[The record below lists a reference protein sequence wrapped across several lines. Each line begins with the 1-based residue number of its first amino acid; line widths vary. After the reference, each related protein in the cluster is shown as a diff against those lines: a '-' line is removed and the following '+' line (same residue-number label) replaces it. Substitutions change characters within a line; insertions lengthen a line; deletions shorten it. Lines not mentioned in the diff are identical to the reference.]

1 MRKLGLAATWLG
13 KVVFAA
19 LFISSGIGHL
29 VSTETFVKIMPP
41 YLPFHWTLV
50 IVSGL
55 CEVVLGVL
63 LLIPKT
69 SRIAAWG
76 LVALLIA
83 VFPANL
89 SMYQHRGKFNV
100 PELVLLLR
108 LPLQAVLILWA
119 YVYTRPK
126 TRGEVKIP
134 SDIRIS

>member
-1 MRKLGLAATWLG
+1 MRNPRLAATWLG

-50 IVSGL
+50 IVSGVF
-55 CEVVLGVL
+55 EVILGVL

-83 VFPANL
+83 VFSRRFAN
-89 SMYQHRGKFNV
+89 
-100 PELVLLLR
+100 P
-108 LPLQAVLILWA
+108 
-119 YVYTRPK
+119 
-126 TRGEVKIP
+126 GEA
-134 SDIRIS
+134 R

>member
-1 MRKLGLAATWLG
+1 MRNPRLVATWLG

-29 VSTETFVKIMPP
+29 ASTETFVKIMPS

-50 IVSGL
+50 IVSGVF
-55 CEVVLGVL
+55 EVVLGIL

-89 SMYQHRGKFNV
+89 SMYQHRDLFPV
-100 PELVLLLR
+100 PALVLLLR

-119 YVYTRPK
+119 YLYTRPG
-126 TRGEVKIP
+126 TQGEIADVN
-134 SDIRIS
+134 RIL